1 MLTPARTRPQGTPR
15 NPVDRPRRR
24 PYAAAVPELPDG
36 LTARPMTA
44 DDLPAAAEL
53 LAAAEPVDDTG
64 EHLDADD
71 LAEWWVEDLVDL
83 ARDSRAVCTGDG
95 ALVGVAVVMSM
106 RGVRE
111 DHRVLLE
118 GRVHPGWRGR
128 GVGRALLDW
137 QLRRGA
143 EVHRRDHPELPARL
157 TVSVYPGMGPLE
169 FLVRR
174 TGFTAERWYSDMER
188 PLTGLPEVPA
198 VPGVEL
204 VPFARDRDDEVRR
217 AHNAAFTD
225 HHGSGERDAAT
236 WRAWFTGSRAFRP
249 DLSVLALVD
258 GAVAGYVLGYVHDA
272 DTRATGVRQAHLGQ
286 LGVLRPARGRGIAS
300 AAIVAA
306 LQAAAAAGCATAGL
320 QVDTENPTG
329 AFGLYRRLGFAPVR
343 TRVQWACTLQPV
355 P

>member
-95 ALVGVAVVMSM
+95 ALVGVAVVVSM

-137 QLRRGA
+137 QLRRGE

-157 TVSVYPGMGPLE
+157 RASVYPGMGTLE
-169 FLVRR
+169 PLVRCA
-174 TGFTAERWYSDMER
+174 GFSAERWYCDMER

-204 VPFARDRDDEVRR
+204 VPFDRDRDDEVRR

-225 HHGSGERDAAT
+225 HHGAAEGDET
-236 WRAWFTGSRAFRP
+236 VWRSWFTGSRAFRP
-249 DLSVLALVD
+249 DLSVLALVG
-258 GAVAGYVLGYVHDA
+258 GAVAGYVLTYVYDA

-306 LQAAAAAGCATAGL
+306 LEAAAAAGCATAGL

-329 AFGLYRRLGFAPVR
+329 AFGLYRRLGFTPVR
-343 TRVQWACTLQPV
+343 TRVQWACSLPPV
-355 P
+355 S

>member
-1 MLTPARTRPQGTPR
+1 MRDLPAGLTTRP
-15 NPVDRPRRR
+15 
-24 PYAAAVPELPDG
+24 
-36 LTARPMTA
+36 LTT
-44 DDLPAAAEL
+44 DDLPAAAGL

-71 LAEWWVEDLVDL
+71 LAEWWVDDLVDL
-83 ARDSRAVCTGDG
+83 SSDGRAVWAADG
-95 ALVGVAVVMSM
+95 TLVAVAVVVSTG
-106 RGVRE
+106 RTRE

-118 GRVHPGWRGR
+118 GRVHPDWRGR

-157 TVSVYPGMGPLE
+157 NVSVYPGTGSLE
-169 FLVRR
+169 SLVRR
-174 TGFTAERWYSDMER
+174 AGFTAERWYADVER

-204 VPFARDRDDEVRR
+204 VPFTRDRDDEVRR

-225 HHGSGERDAAT
+225 HHGSTERDATT
-236 WRAWFTGSRAFRP
+236 WRAWFTGTRAFRP
-249 DLSVLALVD
+249 DLSVLALVE
-258 GAVAGYVLGYVHDA
+258 GAVAGYVLTYVYEA
-272 DTRATGVRQAHLGQ
+272 DTRATGASRAHLGQ
-286 LGVLRPARGRGIAS
+286 LGVLRSARGRGIAS

-306 LQAAAAAGCATAGL
+306 LRAGAAAGCDTAGL

-343 TRVQWACTLQPV
+343 TRVQWARTRP
-355 P
+355 PWT